1 MKHIDISKI
10 KDCAVGSTVTV
21 CGWVRTYRESKNMAF
36 MEVND
41 GTTLKHLQVVI
52 DKDTTKGY
60 ESCTAL
66 GCAVKVEGTLVK
78 AVNGEGVEI
87 NASDV
92 VLLGDCPSDYPLQ
105 RSVILWSICER
116 FRI

>member
-21 CGWVRTYRESKNMAF
+21 CGWVRTYRDSKNMAF

-60 ESCTAL
+60 DSCTAL

-78 AVNGEGVEI
+78 AVNGNGVEI

-92 VLLGDCPSDYPLQ
+92 VLLGD
-105 RSVILWSICER
+105 
-116 FRI
+116 